1 MRCTSR
7 TTIPRRSNSGHT
19 NRRLAE
25 AAGALVLVLL
35 LAGTVAARAMPADG
49 DGCLSVGPC
58 LDRSIED
65 LHLRLKLA
73 TNAGYDALVRE

>member
-1 MRCTSR
+1 MLFTSR
-7 TTIPRRSNSGHT
+7 TTILRRSKTHHT

-35 LAGTVAARAMPADG
+35 LAGNVAARELPGDG

-58 LDRSIED
+58 LDRSIQD
-65 LHLRLKLA
+65 LHLRLKL
-73 TNAGYDALVRE
+73 TTKAGYDALVRE

>member
-1 MRCTSR
+1 M
-7 TTIPRRSNSGHT
+7 IAQV
-19 NRRLAE
+19 RRLDARVSAGPGVAPAE

-35 LAGTVAARAMPADG
+35 LAGNVAARELPADG

-65 LHLRLKLA
+65 LHLRLKLT
-73 TNAGYDALVRE
+73 TNAGYDALVRD